1 MNKDLDYLYNSLLI
15 AMGQEHERYQELLET
30 IKEETEILKKCVLA
44 DILDCNAKKERVLLS
59 LSMAVEMRMSAL
71 NKIAAHLH
79 LDEPVFMTQI
89 ITCAQHH
96 IGKNLLDYQEKFA
109 ELIKQINKVND
120 SNRHLITFSLSHVN
134 NNICYINS
142 LTSSYLNYSPS
153 GQIKAGNLQG
163 RLISQAG

>member
-59 LSMAVEMRMSAL
+59 LNMALEMRMSAL

-79 LDEPVFMTQI
+79 LENPVFMTQI
-89 ITCAQHH
+89 IASAQHH
-96 IGKNLLDYQEKFA
+96 IGKYLMDYQEKFA
-109 ELIKQINKVND
+109 DLINQINEINENNK
-120 SNRHLITFSLSHVN
+120 HLITFSLSFIN
-134 NNICYINS
+134 STISYISS
-142 LTSSYLNYSPS
+142 LTSSCLNYSPS
-153 GQIKAGNLQG
+153 GQIKAGNLHG

>member
-59 LSMAVEMRMSAL
+59 LNMAL
-71 NKIAAHLH
+71 AHLH
-79 LDEPVFMTQI
+79 LENPVFMTQI
-89 ITCAQHH
+89 IASAQHH
-96 IGKNLLDYQEKFA
+96 IGKYLMDYQEKFA
-109 ELIKQINKVND
+109 DLINQINEINENNK
-120 SNRHLITFSLSHVN
+120 HLITFSLSFIN
-134 NNICYINS
+134 STISYINS
-142 LTSSYLNYSPS
+142 LTSSCLNYSRS
-153 GQIKAGNLQG
+153 GQIKAGNLHG